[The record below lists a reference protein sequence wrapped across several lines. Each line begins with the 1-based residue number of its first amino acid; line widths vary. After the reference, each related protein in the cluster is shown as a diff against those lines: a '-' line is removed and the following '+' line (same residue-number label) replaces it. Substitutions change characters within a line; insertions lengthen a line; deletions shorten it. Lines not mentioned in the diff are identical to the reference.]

1 MKFRELPLAG
11 AYAIDLEK
19 REDDRGFFARF
30 FCQRE
35 FQEQGLVHQ
44 WVQINNSYCHHRATL
59 RGLHY
64 QIAPK
69 EEAKLVRCISG
80 SIFDAIID
88 MRHGSETFGKWT
100 GIELSAENR
109 TMLYVPPGFAHG
121 YLALCDHTEV
131 LYGSSE
137 FYWPDCERAVHWNDP
152 FYGIVWPIQ
161 PIHLSEKDRT
171 TPFRNQTTL

>member
-11 AYAIDLEK
+11 AYAIDLDK
-19 REDDRGFFARF
+19 REDDRGFFARY

-44 WVQINNSYCHHRATL
+44 WVQINNSYCRHRGTL

-64 QIAPK
+64 QVAPR

-80 SIFDAIID
+80 SIFDAMID
-88 MRHGSETFGKWT
+88 MRRESPTFGSWA
-100 GIELSAENR
+100 GIELSAANR
-109 TMLYVPPGFAHG
+109 TMIYVPPGFAHG
-121 YLALCDHTEV
+121 YLSLCDHAEV

-137 FYWPDCERAVHWNDP
+137 FYSPDHERAVHWNDP
-152 FYGIVWPIQ
+152 FHGIQWPIE
-161 PIHLSEKDRT
+161 PLHLSEKDRA
-171 TPFRNQTTL
+171 TPFLNRSIL